1 MKYAITMLLVCVGM
15 FGAVA
20 FSCGSARA
28 APYTLEIVAQA
39 GDIIDGRLI
48 TGFSSEV
55 IRVGISD
62 DREVAFFAFAASAE
76 GTGLSLMTQRRFI
89 AGAGKVV
96 DGWVPQFGSEPSL
109 AINGLGDVAYKAN
122 IPPVDRGVFLNQ
134 KLLILNGDEINGQE
148 ISVIVDPPTINNAG
162 TVVIPARPSPIKLSL
177 DGANEIIA
185 DNAGVIDGF
194 KLDGISHP
202 RINNAGKV
210 VFVSGLKELPTV
222 RNYSILSPDG
232 VILKPGDVIED
243 LTISE
248 VRSLG
253 DFTDDG
259 DIVVS
264 MWGHGMDGELV
275 GFIGTQDRILVRSG
289 DFVGGIQLDFVA
301 KSVKLNNA
309 GQLSFIGG
317 LIEPD
322 ANGYYKNAR
331 SMLFALNTVVITEGD
346 VLDGKVVQQLYP
358 AFDMNEHGDLAF
370 RVIFE
375 DGSQAVV
382 LAPSNIPEPS
392 SFVLAVLGVCA
403 LLARPHRRSR
413 NRKGFQ

>member
-1 MKYAITMLLVCVGM
+1 MKYLAFLIVVA
-15 FGAVA
+15 AV
-20 FSCGSARA
+20 FVFHSSARA
-28 APYTLEIVAQA
+28 GAFSLEIIAQA
-39 GDIIDGRLI
+39 GDVIDGRTI
-48 TGFSSEV
+48 TGFSQEV

-76 GTGLSLMTQRRFI
+76 GSGLSLMTQRRFI

-96 DGWVPQFGSEPSL
+96 DGHVPQFGSEPSL
-109 AINGLGDVAYKAN
+109 AINGLGDVAYKAT
-122 IPPVDRGVFLNQ
+122 IPNVARGLFVNQ
-134 KLLILNGDEINGQE
+134 NLLLLAGDVIDGEE
-148 ISVIVDPPTINNAG
+148 ISVLSDPPTINNAG
-162 TVVIPARPSPIKLSL
+162 TVMIPARPGPVKLFINSQS
-177 DGANEIIA
+177 EIVF

-202 RINNAGKV
+202 LINNAGKV
-210 VFVSGLKELPTV
+210 VFGSSLKELPTV

-253 DFTDDG
+253 GFTDDG

-317 LIEPD
+317 VIEPG

-358 AFDMNEHGDLAF
+358 AFGMNEHGDLAF

-382 LAPSNIPEPS
+382 LATSNIPEPS